1 MLPHTRLNKCLFGG
15 ALVAAGLVIHEAYAQ
30 EFVFIESNATASTV
44 GVTDTFNG
52 PGTWSVEAS
61 YTYFGYGNAG
71 VSGMPTSLSLGA
83 FGRSDT
89 GTPTADASVV
99 SLFTVTSNTSVTLET
114 YLFSYGGLYYG
125 NLTFTD
131 MTTGIELFSTVDFD
145 IGFYDFDLLADHE
158 YRFSSATNN
167 GYARLTI
174 NVPAP
179 ASALLF
185 GLSGLLAS
193 RRRRC

>member
-1 MLPHTRLNKCLFGG
+1 MNLKKCLFGG
-15 ALVAAGLVIHEAYAQ
+15 ALVAAGLATHEANAQ
-30 EFVFIESNATASTV
+30 EFLFIDSDATASTV

-52 PGTWSVEAS
+52 PGTWSVKAH
-61 YTYFGYGNAG
+61 YAYFGNGNAG

-83 FGRSDT
+83 SGLSDT

-99 SLFTVTSNTSVTLET
+99 SRFTVTSNTSATLET
-114 YLFSYGGLYYG
+114 YLFAFSA

-131 MTTGIELFSTVDFD
+131 ITTGIELFSVVDFD
-145 IGFYDFDLLADHE
+145 IGFYEFDLLADHE

-179 ASALLF
+179 ASAVLY

-193 RRRRC
+193 RRRRY